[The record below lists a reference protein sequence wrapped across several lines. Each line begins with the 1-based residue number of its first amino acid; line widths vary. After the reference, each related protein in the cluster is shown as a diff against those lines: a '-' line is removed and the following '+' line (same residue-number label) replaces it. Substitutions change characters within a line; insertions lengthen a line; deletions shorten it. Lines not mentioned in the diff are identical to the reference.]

1 MTSTAGCRGIRQS
14 LGVYVL
20 GAIDPAERV
29 QVDEHLATCLDCR
42 EELAALAGLP
52 ALLRKIPLTEAE
64 RIAEPELAADDG
76 PPEELL
82 HSLLARTTQVRRA
95 RRWRG
100 LVAAA
105 AAVVVALGGGA
116 VAMNAFQPAGAP
128 AAQGQAQDQIHWH
141 IVTHTDAATGAW
153 MSVRYTPRPW
163 GTLLNVQVNGIPPG
177 TDCALEVVNT
187 AGQRLTVGDWRVS
200 YTGGQVW
207 YPAST
212 SVSDASLRNFQ
223 LTSGGRTL
231 VKVPVA
237 PES

>member
-20 GAIDPAERV
+20 GAIDPAERA

-52 ALLRKIPLTEAE
+52 ALLRKIPLAEAE
-64 RIAEPELAADDG
+64 RLTEPESAAADA
-76 PPEELL
+76 PSEELL
-82 HSLLARTTQVRRA
+82 HSLLARTTQVRRM

-100 LVAAA
+100 LIAAA

-116 VAMNAFQPAGAP
+116 IAMNAMHPAGGQPP
-128 AAQGQAQDQIHWH
+128 AAAALHWH
-141 IVTHTDAATGAW
+141 TVQHTDALTGAW
-153 MSVRYTPRPW
+153 MNVKYLSKPW
-163 GTLLNVQVNGIPPG
+163 GTLLNVRVNGIPPG
-177 TDCALEVVNT
+177 TDCTLEVINA
-187 AGQRLTVGDWRVS
+187 AGQRVTVGEWRVS
-200 YTGGQVW
+200 YAGAPVW

-212 SVSDASLRNFQ
+212 SVPDANLRGFQ
-223 LTSGGRTL
+223 LTSAGRVL
-231 VKVPVA
+231 VKVPVF

>member
-20 GAIDPAERV
+20 GAIDPAERA
-29 QVDEHLATCLDCR
+29 QVDEHLAACLDCR

-52 ALLRKIPLTEAE
+52 ALLRRIPLAEAE
-64 RIAEPELAADDG
+64 RLAEPESYAADA
-76 PPEELL
+76 PSEELL

-100 LVAAA
+100 LTAAA

-116 VAMNAFQPAGAP
+116 VAMNALQPAASPP
-128 AAQGQAQDQIHWH
+128 AAAKVHWH
-141 IVTHTDAATGAW
+141 TVAHTDAVTGAW
-153 MSVRYTPRPW
+153 MTVRYTPRPW
-163 GTLLNVQVNGIPPG
+163 GTLLNVQVKGIPRG
-177 TDCALEVVNT
+177 TNCTLEVVNA
-187 AGQRLTVGDWRVS
+187 AGQRLTVGDWRVN

-212 SVSDASLRNFQ
+212 SVPDANLRSFQ
-223 LTSGGRTL
+223 LTSAGQVL
-231 VKVPVA
+231 VKVPA
-237 PES
+237 TPES

>member
-20 GAIDPAERV
+20 GAIDPAERA

-64 RIAEPELAADDG
+64 RLAEPESAADG
-76 PPEELL
+76 APSAELL

-100 LVAAA
+100 LAAAA

-116 VAMNAFQPAGAP
+116 VAMNALQPSGAP
-128 AAQGQAQDQIHWH
+128 VASFHWH
-141 IVTHTDAATGAW
+141 TVAHTDAATGAW
-153 MSVRYTPRPW
+153 MSVRYASRPW
-163 GTLLNVQVNGIPPG
+163 GTLLNVEVRGIRPG
-177 TDCALEVVNT
+177 TNCTLEVVNA

-200 YTGGQVW
+200 YAGAPVW

-212 SVSDASLRNFQ
+212 SVSDANLRSFQ
-223 LTSGGRTL
+223 LTSAGRVL
-231 VKVPVA
+231 VKVPA
-237 PES
+237 TPES